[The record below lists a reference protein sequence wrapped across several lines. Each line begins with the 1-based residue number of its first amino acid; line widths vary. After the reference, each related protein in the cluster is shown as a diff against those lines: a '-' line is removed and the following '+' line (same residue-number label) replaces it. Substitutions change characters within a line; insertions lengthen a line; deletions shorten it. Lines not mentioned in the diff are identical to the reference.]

1 MNLPHALSAYRQAQV
16 ILRNS
21 STNLGLLPVAVLTF
35 SPVAAAAAPG
45 RPGRARIP
53 GMKASMFVWL
63 GSGRARKRG
72 VESQAFQLLDQAA
85 RAGLPVPAGAILL
98 DDFFRFAVEKKLA
111 QPSGDRIIIS
121 DAELWHNTLRYSIR
135 LPRFG
140 RPVGVHAAQDFSTGR
155 APAAAVNF
163 DDPLSAAAAVAAMWS
178 TWPTSGDA
186 RRDVL
191 LIEAVVPEVEGT
203 AATKAGAKTDTVSLH
218 AALGSTDS
226 LDLSRLE
233 GWRRP
238 DATLPPY
245 ARRLQQLLR
254 GARRTFGPG
263 DWRVDWADD
272 GRVCWLLGA
281 TSLVLRKD

>member
-1 MNLPHALSAYRQAQV
+1 
-16 ILRNS
+16 
-21 STNLGLLPVAVLTF
+21 
-35 SPVAAAAAPG
+35 
-45 RPGRARIP
+45 
-53 GMKASMFVWL
+53 MFVWL

-72 VESQAFQLLDQAA
+72 VENQAFQLLDRAA
-85 RAGLPVPAGAILL
+85 QAGLPVPAGAILL
-98 DDFFRFAVEKKLA
+98 DDFFHFAVEKKLA
-111 QPSGDRIIIS
+111 QPNGDRIIIS

-140 RPVGVHAAQDFSTGR
+140 RPVGVHAAQDPSISR
-155 APAAAVNF
+155 APAPAVNF

-178 TWPTSGDA
+178 TWPTAEDA
-186 RRDVL
+186 RRDIL
-191 LIEAVVPEVEGT
+191 LIEAVAPEVEGT
-203 AATKAGAKTDTVSLH
+203 AATRAGAGADMVSLH
-218 AALGSTDS
+218 AVSGSADS
-226 LDLSRLE
+226 LDLPRLE